1 MRYIYQNANWPKFY
15 WNIDSILPIL
25 LKTKQSQGEI
35 IGKMKMVGF
44 DSQSQAMLTSVTQ
57 TILTSSEIEGEK
69 LNLEQVRSS
78 ISRKL
83 GLETAGEINIPRDI
97 DGIVEATLDAVKN
110 YNKPLTKERLIGW
123 HAAMFPTGYSGL
135 YKIETGKYRDDKLG
149 PMQVVSGVYG
159 IEKVHYEAPP
169 ASILEKEMKKFLSYV
184 NSFNEADNII
194 KAGISHL
201 WFVILHP
208 FDDGNGRL
216 ARIITDMLLAR
227 SDNCSMRFYSMS
239 AEIKKK
245 RKDYYKILEETQKG
259 SLDITN
265 WLCWFLET
273 LNKAIEN
280 SSVIFDNIL
289 SKTNFWQK
297 NNNLNLNERQKKI
310 INLLFDGFE
319 GKLTSTKW
327 AKICKCS
334 QDTATNDINELI
346 KFGILEKHGQARATF
361 YDLLNK
367 G

>member
-1 MRYIYQNANWPKFY
+1 
-15 WNIDSILPIL
+15 
-25 LKTKQSQGEI
+25 
-35 IGKMKMVGF
+35 
-44 DSQSQAMLTSVTQ
+44 
-57 TILTSSEIEGEK
+57 
-69 LNLEQVRSS
+69 
-78 ISRKL
+78 
-83 GLETAGEINIPRDI
+83 
-97 DGIVEATLDAVKN
+97 
-110 YNKPLTKERLIGW
+110 
-123 HAAMFPTGYSGL
+123 MFPTGYSGM

-265 WLCWFLET
+265 WLYWFLDT

-280 SSVIFDNIL
+280 SNVIFDNIL

-310 INLLFDGFE
+310 INLLFDGFD

-334 QDTATNDINELI
+334 QDTATNDINDLI
-346 KFGILEKHGQARATF
+346 KYGILEKHGQARATF
-361 YDLLNK
+361 YDLLK
-367 G
+367 

>member
-1 MRYIYQNANWPKFY
+1 MKYIYQNRNWPNFY
-15 WNIDSILPIL
+15 WSNDIILPIL
-25 LKTKQSQGEI
+25 LKIKQLQGEI

-44 DSQSQAMLTSVTQ
+44 DSQNQAMLTSITQ

-83 GLETAGEINIPRDI
+83 GLDIAGDVNIPRDI
-97 DGIVEATLDAVKN
+97 DGIVEATLDAMIN
-110 YNKPLTKERLIGW
+110 YKSQLTKDRLIGW
-123 HAAMFPTGYSGL
+123 QAAMFPNGYSGM
-135 YKIETGKYRDDKLG
+135 YKIETGKYRTDKLG
-149 PMQVVSGVYG
+149 PMQVVSGIYG
-159 IEKVHYEAPP
+159 FEKVHYEAPP
-169 ASILEKEMKKFLSYV
+169 ASILEKEMNNFLRYV
-184 NSFNEADNII
+184 NTYNESDNII

-227 SDNCSMRFYSMS
+227 SDNCQMRFYSMS
-239 AEIKKK
+239 AEIRKK
-245 RKDYYKILEETQKG
+245 RKEYYKILEETQKG

-265 WLCWFLET
+265 WLLWFLQT
-273 LNKAIEN
+273 LNTAIEN
-280 SSVIFDNIL
+280 SSIIFDNIL
-289 SKTNFWQK
+289 SKTQFWQR
-297 NNNLNLNERQKKI
+297 NNHLNLNERQKKI
-310 INLLFDGFE
+310 INMLFDGFE

-346 KFGILEKHGQARATF
+346 KLGILEKQGQARATC
-361 YDLLNK
+361 YCLCI
-367 G
+367 